1 MRRSVVAGNWKM
13 HGSSASIAQLLDE
26 LKALHVPD
34 VDVIVFPPSTYIAL
48 AIERTKG
55 AAIAVGAQ
63 NIHFETAG
71 AFTGEVAA
79 EMVADLGAT
88 HALVGHS
95 ERREL
100 FGETDA
106 TVARKFSAV
115 RRARMTPVLC
125 VGETLAER
133 EAGRAEAVVSRQLDA
148 VLQSADAATVAGA
161 LIAYEPVW
169 AIGTG
174 RSASP
179 ADAQEMH
186 RSIRARI
193 RARFGEAADEVR
205 ILYGGSIKPSNAAAL
220 FECADVDGGLV
231 GGASLDAKQFIE
243 ICRAA

>member
-48 AIERTKG
+48 AIERTNG

-133 EAGRAEAVVSRQLDA
+133 QAGRAEAVVSRQLDA